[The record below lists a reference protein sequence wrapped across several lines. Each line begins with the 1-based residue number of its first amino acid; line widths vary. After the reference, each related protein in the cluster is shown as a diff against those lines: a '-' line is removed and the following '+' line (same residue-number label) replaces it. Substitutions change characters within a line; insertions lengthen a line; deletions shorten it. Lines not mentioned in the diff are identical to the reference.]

1 MVPYCNVTTNP
12 RTFVNQ
18 RETVA
23 QEKPSSFFQLFDA
36 LTSLESFP
44 TPLASMT
51 PEAIHQASMTILE
64 ARDYFPVSTISN
76 ATKPSSSSSQKMFDL
91 ALALHVSSPKLEAYY
106 QFYDSKHLDRVAI
119 PRGYLVE
126 ECGSWVDW
134 YGSRLC
140 SSEDLVGVLGREALE
155 DRAKTS

>member
-1 MVPYCNVTTNP
+1 
-12 RTFVNQ
+12 
-18 RETVA
+18 
-23 QEKPSSFFQLFDA
+23 
-36 LTSLESFP
+36 
-44 TPLASMT
+44 MT

-64 ARDYFPVSTISN
+64 AQDYFPVSTISN
-76 ATKPSSSSSQKMFDL
+76 TTKPNSSGSQKIFDL

-106 QFYDSKHLDRVAI
+106 QFYASKHLDRVAI